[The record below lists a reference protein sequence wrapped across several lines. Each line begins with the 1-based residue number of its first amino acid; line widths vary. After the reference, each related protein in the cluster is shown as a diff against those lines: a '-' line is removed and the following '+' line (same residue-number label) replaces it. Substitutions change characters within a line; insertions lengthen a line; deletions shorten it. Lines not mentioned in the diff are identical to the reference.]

1 MDNPMLALIETL
13 AVTWFTLEYLLR
25 FKTSGRLNTVNLSL
39 RFAGSPEKWK
49 FLKDG
54 MNIIDVVTSHP
65 RHNKEHYEHHCSS
78 LSHNSSTRFFFFT
91 HQVNISIQTPI
102 SKCTFIGVSCGCE
115 SSCLIFLTF
124 QTFQTSIIFSSFKLF

>member
-1 MDNPMLALIETL
+1 MLALIETL

-65 RHNKEHYEHHCSS
+65 RHNKEHYEHHFSS
-78 LSHNSSTRFFFFT
+78 LSHKSSTSEHFNPNSYFKVYL
-91 HQVNISIQTPI
+91 HWS
-102 SKCTFIGVSCGCE
+102 
-115 SSCLIFLTF
+115 FLW
-124 QTFQTSIIFSSFKLF
+124 I